1 MWDELGGLA
10 APCTIQRPVRLWGR
24 SLGALG
30 MSRLLRVSLSGRG
43 RGHST
48 VIYGCWGPGA
58 MKPPGDSG
66 GATNSNEGQPCNPP
80 AAKPDPKARRAALA
94 GSRRP
99 SDTPVLGE
107 RVVLQDPL
115 GGDNGT
121 LAPGLPRLLPTRLS
135 LGCWGSA
142 PCSDVASK
150 REGSSSAELCESF
163 QPTADPGG
171 WSRGHPPSTHVQ
183 SGDKG
188 A

>member
-1 MWDELGGLA
+1 MVWDELGGLA
-10 APCTIQRPVRLWGR
+10 APLHHPETSEALGAEPR
-24 SLGALG
+24 SLGNVPPPQ
-30 MSRLLRVSLSGRG
+30 SVSGRG
-43 RGHST
+43 LGHST

-142 PCSDVASK
+142 PCSVASK

-171 WSRGHPPSTHVQ
+171 WSRGHPPSTHV
-183 SGDKG
+183 
-188 A
+188 